1 MKHAYVP
8 DVPGKE
14 KRKAA
19 PGKEGKLGVEGMRP
33 EVLISALRKAG
44 ATFEDENPVP
54 KEHVGTSLACPVCE
68 ANNRPQGD
76 PLQPAVDRD
85 LPAANCIRSECR
97 TSNARPCNG
106 NEGRITKPDLYELG
120 LTGRPDSRQKRL
132 ALQKR
137 LNLPENMSANA
148 LLTALNCLY
157 TKEQLKA
164 LLNSEP

>member
-1 MKHAYVP
+1 M
-8 DVPGKE
+8 
-14 KRKAA
+14 
-19 PGKEGKLGVEGMRP
+19 
-33 EVLISALRKAG
+33 
-44 ATFEDENPVP
+44 
-54 KEHVGTSLACPVCE
+54 
-68 ANNRPQGD
+68 
-76 PLQPAVDRD
+76 DRD

-106 NEGRITKPDLYELG
+106 NEGRITKTDLYELG